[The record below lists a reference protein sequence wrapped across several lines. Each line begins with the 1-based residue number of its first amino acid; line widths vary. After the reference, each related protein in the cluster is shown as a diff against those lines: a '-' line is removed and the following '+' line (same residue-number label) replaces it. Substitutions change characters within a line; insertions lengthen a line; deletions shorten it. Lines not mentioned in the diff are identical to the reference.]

1 MGSRVRRQ
9 RLTNPGGAC
18 RSRSGRANSGGGGRR
33 HSGQLTAVRVPAS
46 VPGLG
51 YLVMLAAAL
60 FALML
65 PIAGPLDDHHFAE
78 RMPAHGHIYPDGRP
92 VPHQHF
98 YQSPAG
104 HRHPP
109 APPGVGGDHPGY
121 DAGATATLE
130 PAASF
135 LLTALSA
142 PYHPAPDALR
152 PPAARGKDDNRRA
165 RFAAPFRRGDGI
177 SVWPPH
183 RPPVA

>member
-1 MGSRVRRQ
+1 MGSRVRRRQ
-9 RLTNPGGAC
+9 RTNRDSSY
-18 RSRSGRANSGGGGRR
+18 RSRSGRTSSGGGYRWTA
-33 HSGQLTAVRVPAS
+33 GQLAPRGAPAP

-104 HRHPP
+104 HRHS
-109 APPGVGGDHPGY
+109 PPGVGGDHPGY
-121 DAGATATLE
+121 DAGAAATLE
-130 PAASF
+130 PAAG
-135 LLTALSA
+135 LLLAAWSA

-165 RFAAPFRRGDGI
+165 RFAAPFRRGEGI

>member
-9 RLTNPGGAC
+9 RRTNRGSSC
-18 RSRSGRANSGGGGRR
+18 RSRSGWTSSGGGYRWTA
-33 HSGQLTAVRVPAS
+33 GQLAPRRAPAP

-104 HRHPP
+104 HRHSP
-109 APPGVGGDHPGY
+109 PPGVDRDHPGY
-121 DAGATATLE
+121 DAGAAATLE
-130 PAASF
+130 PAAG
-135 LLTALSA
+135 LLLAAWSA

-165 RFAAPFRRGDGI
+165 RFAAPFRRGEGI

>member
-9 RLTNPGGAC
+9 RRTNPGGGYRRGPGPLGQWDA
-18 RSRSGRANSGGGGRR
+18 GG
-33 HSGQLTAVRVPAS
+33 APAS

-92 VPHQHF
+92 IPHQHF
-98 YQSPAG
+98 YQNPAG
-104 HRHPP
+104 HQHPP
-109 APPGVGGDHPGY
+109 PARVGGDDPGY
-121 DAGATATLE
+121 DGGAVATLA
-130 PAASF
+130 PGAAG
-135 LLTALSA
+135 LLLAAGSVA
-142 PYHPAPDALR
+142 YHPAPEALR
-152 PPAARGKDDNRRA
+152 PPAARGQDGNGRG
-165 RFAAPFRRGDGI
+165 RFAAPFRRGEGI
-177 SVWPPH
+177 SVPPPH